1 MPRVIHFEIHA
12 DDPERC
18 RAFYE
23 SVFGW
28 EFSRFDGPE
37 DYWLVK
43 TGEPDEPGI
52 DGGMMRRLDP
62 RGNVYNTIHV
72 PDIDEF
78 ITRIERNGGEIVV
91 AKMPV
96 PGVGYLAYFRDT
108 EGNVSGVMEEDE
120 NAG

>member
-12 DDPERC
+12 DDPDRC
-18 RAFYE
+18 QSFYE
-23 SVFGW
+23 TVFGW
-28 EFSRFDGPE
+28 EFTRFDGPE

-43 TGEPDEPGI
+43 TGEEDEPGI

-62 RGNVYNTIHV
+62 QGNVYNTIHV

-78 ITRIERNGGEIVV
+78 IARIEEKGGQIVV

-96 PGVGYLAYFRDT
+96 PGVGYLAYFQDT